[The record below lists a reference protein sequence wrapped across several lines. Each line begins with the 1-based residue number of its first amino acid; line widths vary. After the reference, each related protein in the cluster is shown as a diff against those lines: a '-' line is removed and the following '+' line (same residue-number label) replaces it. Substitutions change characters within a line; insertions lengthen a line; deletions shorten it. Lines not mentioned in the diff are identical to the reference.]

1 MRIIIDG
8 MGGDFAPLEPLRGA
22 AEAVRE
28 LGVEMIVTGG
38 EAKLRACA
46 GENGIPLDG
55 ITFVDA
61 PRVIPMEAE
70 PTSLLKEYSDC
81 SMAVGMKMVADG
93 EGDAFVSAGSTGAL
107 LVGATFLV
115 KRIKGVKR
123 PAIGTMIPAQ
133 GGRFYL
139 LCDAGA
145 NHDCRPEML
154 TQFAVMGS
162 SYYEKII
169 GTERPRVGLINIGAE
184 ETKGTELQVAA
195 LPLLKNLPGIHFI
208 GNVEA
213 RDLPLGGC
221 DVAVCDGFTGNIVLK
236 LTEGMGKFIGGAVK
250 EVLMHNL
257 KTKLGAL
264 LIASEFG
271 AFKKTLDYKETGG
284 APILGVTRPVIKAH
298 GSSDARA
305 FKNAIRQ
312 AKSCVERDVSGAIE
326 AGVARQKAA
335 ARENV

>member
-1 MRIIIDG
+1 
-8 MGGDFAPLEPLRGA
+8 
-22 AEAVRE
+22 
-28 LGVEMIVTGG
+28 MIVTGG

-81 SMAVGMKMVADG
+81 SMAVGMKMVAGG

-162 SYYEKII
+162 AGSGAAAAEKSA
-169 GTERPRVGLINIGAE
+169 GHSFYR
-184 ETKGTELQVAA
+184 Q
-195 LPLLKNLPGIHFI
+195 
-208 GNVEA
+208 
-213 RDLPLGGC
+213 C
-221 DVAVCDGFTGNIVLK
+221 
-236 LTEGMGKFIGGAVK
+236 GGA
-250 EVLMHNL
+250 
-257 KTKLGAL
+257 
-264 LIASEFG
+264 
-271 AFKKTLDYKETGG
+271 
-284 APILGVTRPVIKAH
+284 RP
-298 GSSDARA
+298 
-305 FKNAIRQ
+305 
-312 AKSCVERDVSGAIE
+312 
-326 AGVARQKAA
+326 AA
-335 ARENV
+335 WRL